1 MRSPRIT
8 ITLAPT
14 VRDYAVRESKREAKK
29 TKKSPNLSGWINGV
43 IAKHRDRKR

>member
-14 VRDYAVRESKREAKK
+14 VRDYAVKQSKLEARK

-43 IAKHRDRKR
+43 IARHRDRRR